1 MAVTLATVAARA
13 GVSPATV
20 SRVLNNNYPVA
31 TETRRRVEKAVRDLD
46 YVVNAH
52 ARALLH
58 AKSGIIGLVLNE
70 ISDPFF
76 GTIAGGVHSAAGA
89 LHRLVVTCSSSGD
102 PEQEFAYIEMLRRQ
116 RADAVILVGSAP
128 VDAAYRKQIAAHG
141 RGLRSQQA
149 PLVLVGRPMP
159 SQHAAAVTV
168 PLDHEVS
175 AREAT
180 EHLISLGH
188 RRIAHIAGTP
198 GRTIALEREQ
208 GYQDA
213 LSAAGIPVNDK
224 LVVAGDFGRES
235 GRVAAHTLLD
245 SGQDFTAVFAG
256 NDLMAAGALAAFRE
270 AGVAVPDQVSVVG
283 LDDIP
288 LSSDLA
294 PGLTTVRLP
303 LTEAGRRAVALAFTP
318 DPPVRQTPLGHELII
333 RSSTA
338 PPRA

>member
-31 TETRRRVEKAVRDLD
+31 AETRRRVEKAVRELD

-76 GTIAGGVHSAAGA
+76 GTIAGGVHAAAGA

-116 RADAVILVGSAP
+116 RADGVILVGSAP
-128 VDAAYRKQIAAHG
+128 MDTAYRKQLAAHG

-149 PLVLVGRPMP
+149 PLVLVGRPLP
-159 SQHAAAVTV
+159 TRHAAAVTV

-188 RRIAHIAGTP
+188 RRIAHITGTP
-198 GRTIALEREQ
+198 GRTIALEREK
-208 GYQDA
+208 GYRDA
-213 LSAAGIPVNDK
+213 LAAAGIPVDER
-224 LVVAGDFGRES
+224 LVVSGDFGRES
-235 GRVAAHTLLD
+235 GLVAARALLD
-245 SGQDFTAVFAG
+245 TRVDFTAVFTG
-256 NDLMAAGALAAFRE
+256 NDLMAAGALAIFRA
-270 AGVAVPDQVSVVG
+270 AGVAVPDDVSVASV
-283 LDDIP
+283 DDIP

-303 LTEAGRRAVALAFTP
+303 LTEAGHRAVSLAMSP
-318 DPPVRQTPLGHELII
+318 EPLVRPAPLGHELIV
-333 RSSTA
+333 RASTA
-338 PPRA
+338 PPRS